1 MTDGIRPPD
10 AAARLAAANLTPQ
23 EMEIAAQYFWDGATT
38 EQVALWHG
46 MTLSDVAAVLG
57 KIRHKLD
64 KAGLRIRP
72 EVLAQHQRGSA
83 RVLTGIDLDQFSP
96 EESCRPDGS
105 DWRDDIDDRID
116 REPFTCPG
124 CGQLKHGGRKIK
136 LCRSCRIE
144 QQRRWSRE
152 SQAKRRAK
160 LREQSCGSAEPSTTT

>member
-57 KIRHKLD
+57 RIRHKLD

-72 EVLAQHQRGSA
+72 EVLAQHQRGGA
-83 RVLTGIDLDQFSP
+83 RVLTGIDLDQFAP
-96 EESCRPDGS
+96 DEVRRPDGS

-116 REPFTCPG
+116 
-124 CGQLKHGGRKIK
+124 
-136 LCRSCRIE
+136 
-144 QQRRWSRE
+144 
-152 SQAKRRAK
+152 
-160 LREQSCGSAEPSTTT
+160 AEPKRPKPYPKWDWYRPGQTVRPRFRYPAPRVRHK

>member
-57 KIRHKLD
+57 RIRHKLD
-64 KAGLRIRP
+64 KAGLHIRP
-72 EVLAQHQRGSA
+72 EVLAQHQRGGA
-83 RVLTGIDLDQFSP
+83 RVLTGIDLDQFAP
-96 EESCRPDGS
+96 DEVRRPDGS

-116 REPFTCPG
+116 
-124 CGQLKHGGRKIK
+124 
-136 LCRSCRIE
+136 
-144 QQRRWSRE
+144 
-152 SQAKRRAK
+152 
-160 LREQSCGSAEPSTTT
+160 AEPKRPKPYPKWDWYRPGQTVRPRLRYPAPRVRHK